1 MLDLANVCIVLSK
14 FRLILDVKNGGIM
27 KSTSKSSVILAV
39 SALIFALTAAP
50 AQAATKTIQIGRHV
64 TLQVPTS
71 ITIPEGECADLR
83 VKFKIT
89 NGINYPYQFV
99 DLYLS
104 KNTGMAVIYPGS
116 DWSGP
121 LDGFRGTK
129 ILKLCKYDWVDEE
142 EEEEHNAVKNGR
154 YTFKSG
160 LVQLEPF
167 KILNGQK
174 ITITVRG

>member
-1 MLDLANVCIVLSK
+1 VCIVPSK
-14 FRLILDVKNGGIM
+14 VRSNLGAKNGGTM
-27 KSTSKSSVILAV
+27 KSTSKSISILAV

-129 ILKLCKYDWVDEE
+129 IVKLCKYDWFDEE
-142 EEEEHNAVKNGR
+142 EEEEHNAIKNGR
-154 YTFKSG
+154 YTFKAG
-160 LVQLEPF
+160 LVQLQPL
-167 KILNGQK
+167 KVLNSQK